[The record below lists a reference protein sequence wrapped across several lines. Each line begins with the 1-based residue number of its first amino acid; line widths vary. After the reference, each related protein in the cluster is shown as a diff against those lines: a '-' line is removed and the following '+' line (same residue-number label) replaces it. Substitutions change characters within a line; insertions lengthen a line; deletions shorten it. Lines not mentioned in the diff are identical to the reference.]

1 MPPRRELRISNPAPH
16 PSSLDLGQEELAA
29 QREEVQG
36 SNVPPAPQMSKPIIF
51 KGIAS
56 DPVQAMEWIS
66 EMEDIFEDV
75 GETFQLSTYGEV
87 LEKAQIIEFDKRKEG
102 AATRKFLGKKSM
114 QSERNV
120 SNKKSKKSFDI
131 CYDKPQSPKSQKRHL
146 GECGMG
152 LGVCYHCREKGHM
165 ARECTTAPKS
175 NAEQQRQ

>member
-16 PSSLDLGQEELAA
+16 PSSLALGQEELA
-29 QREEVQG
+29 REKPLGAVERVLIRFQK
-36 SNVPPAPQMSKPIIF
+36 KPIIF

-87 LEKAQIIEFDKRKEG
+87 LEKAQIIEFEKRKEG
-102 AATRKFLGKKSM
+102 AATRKFLGKKST